1 MTETST
7 ETLTE
12 RLKRQET
19 ERADEILKHAE
30 QCSERVKSSTT
41 QLYGSVERSILT
53 DMARTRTLLRTYLFY
68 SCLVAPTLALLI
80 VVPVTWALGQGI
92 VHLLEMELEQTRTEL
107 ETIKQELV
115 KHEQAMTESMMTLEP
130 WGVTPVVAHGDRY
143 LRMPG
148 KAKPDLVTSKS
159 GAVWFV
165 KVGPAA
171 GSQGRK

>member
-19 ERADEILKHAE
+19 ERANEILKHAE
-30 QCSERVKSSTT
+30 QCSERVKSNTT

-53 DMARTRTLLRTYLFY
+53 DTARTRTLLRTYLFY
-68 SCLVAPTLALLI
+68 SCLVAPALALLI
-80 VVPVTWALGQGI
+80 VVPVTWTGGQVI
-92 VHLLEMELEQTRTEL
+92 VHLLETELEETRTEL
-107 ETIKQELV
+107 ETVKQELV
-115 KHEQAMTESMMTLEP
+115 KHEQAMKESMMTLEP
-130 WGVTPVVAHGDRY
+130 WGVTPEVSHGYRY

-148 KAKPDLVTSKS
+148 KAKPDIVTSEN

-171 GSQGRK
+171 DARRRK